1 MVKLLPWYLV
11 TPRTGAANTAGAT
24 SSAATPATSLRADA
38 ARNVAQIRAAA
49 IAAFHGRGLGTP
61 LEEIAAAAG
70 VSKATI
76 YNRFGGRQGLID
88 AVIEDLVGAEMH
100 TILDRARQP
109 GDPWERLAT
118 YVTDLRDL
126 QYREPAAVDVHLMT
140 YPDSAQLAAQW
151 NAGRA
156 TGIAL
161 VEQAHRAGVLPRRL
175 HRRRPVPGPR
185 RQRAGAASPAQAR
198 PRRLRPARPLLPRQP
213 PTAPLT
219 RGRARWPLVSRWWR
233 RLLRRRLW

>member
-1 MVKLLPWYLV
+1 M
-11 TPRTGAANTAGAT
+11 TPGAGAAGMPGGADNTAT
-24 SSAATPATSLRADA
+24 SATSLRADA

-88 AVIEDLVGAEMH
+88 AVIEELVGAEMR
-100 TILDRARQP
+100 TIMDRARQP

-118 YVTDLRDL
+118 YITDVRDL
-126 QYREPAAVDVHLMT
+126 QYREPAAVDVHLLT
-140 YPDSAQLAAQW
+140 YPDSAQVAARW

-161 VEQAHRAGVLPRRL
+161 VERAHQAGVLRADCTADDLYQALVANGLALRHLPKPNREDYDRRGRFL
-175 HRRRPVPGPR
+175 LG
-185 RQRAGAASPAQAR
+185 S
-198 PRRLRPARPLLPRQP
+198 LRPP
-213 PTAPLT
+213 P
-219 RGRARWPLVSRWWR
+219 
-233 RLLRRRLW
+233 

>member
-1 MVKLLPWYLV
+1 M
-11 TPRTGAANTAGAT
+11 TPRSGAADPPGAPGSATA
-24 SSAATPATSLRADA
+24 PATSLRADA

-61 LEEIAAAAG
+61 LAEIAAAAG

-76 YNRFGGRQGLID
+76 YNRFGGRRGLID
-88 AVIEDLVGAEMH
+88 AVIEELVGAEMH
-100 TILDRARQP
+100 TILDRAGQP
-109 GDPWERLAT
+109 GDPWERLAR
-118 YVTDLRDL
+118 YVADVRDL

-161 VEQAHRAGVLPRRL
+161 VEQAHQDGVLRADCTADDLYQALVANGLALRHRPKPAREDYDRRGRFFL
-175 HRRRPVPGPR
+175 D
-185 RQRAGAASPAQAR
+185 SLR
-198 PRRLRPARPLLPRQP
+198 PRP
-213 PTAPLT
+213 
-219 RGRARWPLVSRWWR
+219 
-233 RLLRRRLW
+233 

>member
-1 MVKLLPWYLV
+1 M
-11 TPRTGAANTAGAT
+11 TPGAAAASTPGAT
-24 SSAATPATSLRADA
+24 GPAASSATSLRADA

-88 AVIEDLVGAEMH
+88 AVIEELVGAEMR
-100 TILDRARQP
+100 TIMDRARQP
-109 GDPWERLAT
+109 GDSWERLAA
-118 YVTDLRDL
+118 YVTDVRDL

-140 YPDSAQLAAQW
+140 YPDSAQVAAQW

-161 VEQAHRAGVLPRRL
+161 VDQAHKAGVL
-175 HRRRPVPGPR
+175 
-185 RQRAGAASPAQAR
+185 RADCTADDLYQALVGSGLA
-198 PRRLRPARPLLPRQP
+198 LR
-213 PTAPLT
+213 
-219 RGRARWPLVSRWWR
+219 
-233 RLLRRRLW
+233 

>member
-1 MVKLLPWYLV
+1 M
-11 TPRTGAANTAGAT
+11 TPRAGTAGRASTTAGAGG
-24 SSAATPATSLRADA
+24 AASVTSLRADA

-88 AVIEDLVGAEMH
+88 AVIEELVGAEMR

-109 GDPWERLAT
+109 GDPWERLAS
-118 YVTDLRDL
+118 YITDVRDL

-140 YPDSAQLAAQW
+140 YPGSAQVTAQW

-161 VEQAHRAGVLPRRL
+161 VRRARQAGVLRADFTADDLYQALVANGLALRHRPKPRRGDYD
-175 HRRRPVPGPR
+175 R
-185 RQRAGAASPAQAR
+185 
-198 PRRLRPARPLLPRQP
+198 
-213 PTAPLT
+213 
-219 RGRARWPLVSRWWR
+219 RGRFFLDSLHPRPKGTHDG
-233 RLLRRRLW
+233 

>member
-1 MVKLLPWYLV
+1 MTAKAAAAS
-11 TPRTGAANTAGAT
+11 TPGAT
-24 SSAATPATSLRADA
+24 GPAATSLRADA

-88 AVIEDLVGAEMH
+88 AVIEELVGAEMR
-100 TILDRARQP
+100 TILDRAGRP
-109 GDPWERLAT
+109 GDSWERLAG
-118 YVTDLRDL
+118 YITDLRDL

-140 YPDSAQLAAQW
+140 YPGSAQVAAQW

-161 VEQAHRAGVLPRRL
+161 VERAHQAGTLRADFTPDDLYQALVANGLALRYQPTPAREDYDRRGRFFL
-175 HRRRPVPGPR
+175 D
-185 RQRAGAASPAQAR
+185 SLR
-198 PRRLRPARPLLPRQP
+198 PRPA
-213 PTAPLT
+213 
-219 RGRARWPLVSRWWR
+219 G
-233 RLLRRRLW
+233 

>member
-1 MVKLLPWYLV
+1 MA
-11 TPRTGAANTAGAT
+11 PRTGAAGTAGGADAT
-24 SSAATPATSLRADA
+24 PPATSLRADA
-38 ARNVAQIRAAA
+38 ARNAAQIRAAA

-88 AVIEDLVGAEMH
+88 AVIEELAGAGMH
-100 TILDRARQP
+100 AILDRARQP

-118 YVTDLRDL
+118 YITDLRDL

-140 YPDSAQLAAQW
+140 YPGSAQVAAQW

-161 VEQAHRAGVLPRRL
+161 VEQAHQAGVLRADFTPDDLYQALVANALALRHQPKPVREDYDRRGRFL
-175 HRRRPVPGPR
+175 LD
-185 RQRAGAASPAQAR
+185 SLR
-198 PRRLRPARPLLPRQP
+198 PRP
-213 PTAPLT
+213 
-219 RGRARWPLVSRWWR
+219 
-233 RLLRRRLW
+233 

>member
-1 MVKLLPWYLV
+1 M
-11 TPRTGAANTAGAT
+11 TPRAGAASTAGAD
-24 SSAATPATSLRADA
+24 AATPTASLRADA

-88 AVIEDLVGAEMH
+88 AVIEELVGAEMR
-100 TILDRARQP
+100 TIVNRARQP

-140 YPDSAQLAAQW
+140 YPGSAQVTAQW
-151 NAGRA
+151 NAGQA

-161 VEQAHRAGVLPRRL
+161 VEQAHQAGVLRADFTADDLYQALVANGLALRHRPKPKREDYDRRGRFFL
-175 HRRRPVPGPR
+175 D
-185 RQRAGAASPAQAR
+185 SLR
-198 PRRLRPARPLLPRQP
+198 PRP
-213 PTAPLT
+213 
-219 RGRARWPLVSRWWR
+219 
-233 RLLRRRLW
+233 

>member
-1 MVKLLPWYLV
+1 MTVKA
-11 TPRTGAANTAGAT
+11 GAADAT
-24 SSAATPATSLRADA
+24 GSAATSATRLRADA

-61 LEEIAAAAG
+61 LAEIAAAAG

-88 AVIEDLVGAEMH
+88 AVIEELVGAEMQA
-100 TILDRARQP
+100 ILDRARQP
-109 GDPWERLAT
+109 GDSWERLAT
-118 YVTDLRDL
+118 YITDLRDL

-140 YPDSAQLAAQW
+140 YPGSAQAAAQW

-161 VEQAHRAGVLPRRL
+161 VEQAHQAATLRADFTADDLYQALVANALALRYQPKAARDDYDRRGRFFL
-175 HRRRPVPGPR
+175 D
-185 RQRAGAASPAQAR
+185 S
-198 PRRLRPARPLLPRQP
+198 LRPCA
-213 PTAPLT
+213 
-219 RGRARWPLVSRWWR
+219 
-233 RLLRRRLW
+233 